1 MDKMDLWKKATMLR
15 KQLGEDSQS
24 PIDIFSL
31 VYTIDHL
38 TVVFYPMG
46 DRISGMCV
54 KGQESNVIAINSAMS
69 VGRQR
74 FSMAHELFHLFYDS
88 NMATTICS
96 RGIGVGGKAEE
107 KDADQFASYFLMS
120 PAALTDAITRIK
132 KKEGNKLT
140 VNSVVK
146 LEQYFRVSRQAILIR
161 LIEENELTD
170 HEAESMK
177 KDVIRSAIYLGYD
190 DTLYRPLSSK
200 KQHMT
205 YGYYIQQADEVFEN
219 KLVSSG
225 KYEELLLDAFR
236 SDLVYGDSIK
246 GAELVD

>member
-1 MDKMDLWKKATMLR
+1 MNKIDLWTKANMLR
-15 KQLGEDSQS
+15 NQLGEDPQS

-46 DRISGMCV
+46 DRISGMCI
-54 KGQESNVIAINSAMS
+54 KGQDSNVIAINSAMS

-96 RGIGVGGKAEE
+96 KRIGAGKEAAE
-107 KDADQFASYFLMS
+107 KDADQFASYFLM
-120 PAALTDAITRIK
+120 PPDALINAIKRFK
-132 KKEGNKLT
+132 EKEGNKLT

-161 LIEENELTD
+161 LIEENELTED
-170 HEAESMK
+170 EADSMR
-177 KDVIRSAIYLGYD
+177 KDVIRSAICLGYD
-190 DTLYRPLSSK
+190 DSLYRPLSHQ

-205 YGYYIQQADEVFEN
+205 YGYYIQQADEVFEK

-236 SDLVYGDSIK
+236 SDLVYGDSIE
-246 GAELVD
+246 GGELID